1 MRSFFTQFPDNASL
15 HRWRLAYRHL
25 WVGFWVLLL
34 MLNPVLVSFPGIAQ
48 QEPTAEEK
56 AREILDLLS
65 PEEKVGQLFL
75 VTFTG
80 NEVGE
85 NTPIYDLIVKHH
97 VGGVVLLA
105 ANDNFISGEN
115 ALEHILSMN
124 RQLQLNRWAAAQQ
137 PQVVPGTNETRIIYY
152 TPLLIG
158 TYQEGDSY
166 PYDQMLQGVTP
177 LPNSMA
183 IGATWK
189 PELAQMVG
197 EVLGRELETLGI
209 NLLIGPSLDVLETPK
224 SDESSDLATRT
235 FGGDPFWVGEMGRA
249 YITGV
254 HQGSEYKVATI
265 AKHFP
270 GNGGADRPVE
280 EEVSTVRKSLDQ
292 LKKIDLVPFF
302 AVTGDAPTP
311 EATTD
316 GLLASH
322 IRYQGFQENIRATT
336 RPVSFD
342 SQALGQLMSLTP
354 LSNWRQSGGLVVSD
368 NLGSRAVR
376 NFFELTGQV
385 YEARRVALN
394 AFLAGNDLLYMGDM
408 SNETDLD
415 SYTAV
420 FRTLEFFT
428 QKYREDPA
436 FAQRV
441 DESALRILT
450 LKYRLYPVFNL
461 ESTLPGTDGLEE
473 IGISNEVSF
482 EVARQSATLIS
493 PSAADLDI
501 IVPDPPNQQDRIVFV
516 TDVRTAQQ
524 CTNCPEESIL
534 PVDSL
539 QQAVLRLYGPQAGS
553 QVLPFNLTSYS
564 YDDMLS
570 MLDGPRN
577 TSQIELD
584 LRRAQWIVFGM
595 LDISENNPTSQALP
609 RFLAERPDL
618 FQQKRLIVFSF
629 NAPYFLDATDISKLT
644 AYYGLYS
651 KIPSFVD
658 VSARLLFNEL
668 SPVGVL
674 PVSVP
679 GVGYDLITATSPDPD
694 QIIPLMLDTGDET
707 ITSTVTTTT
716 PGPVLTPN
724 LRVGDS
730 IEVRTGV
737 ILDRNGHPVPD
748 GTPAQFIMSY
758 DGLVSA
764 FSQEEITTGGVA
776 RTIIQISSPGSLEIR
791 VESEP
796 AKQSEVLRFEIPQ
809 ENNNNVTTTPTE
821 VPTTTPEPT
830 LTPTNLPPAIPTVQ
844 PPSQDSLS
852 LIDWL
857 IAVLLAIAISFASYR
872 LAALMG
878 QVRWGIRS
886 GFFALIGGLIGYC
899 YLALS
904 LPGSTEMLTSI
915 GGWGVLLATSIG
927 SLIGLLGTWVWR
939 AIRVG
944 AAHHV

>member
-1 MRSFFTQFPDNASL
+1 MSQRFLSSSEYHSP
-15 HRWRLAYRHL
+15 RWKRQTIRNL
-25 WVGFWVLLL
+25 WTGALVLLL
-34 MLNPVLVSFPGIAQ
+34 ILSSILSYFPVQAQ
-48 QEPTAEEK
+48 QDRAEEK
-56 AREILDLLS
+56 ARQMLELLS
-65 PEEKVGQLFL
+65 PEERVGQLFL
-75 VTFTG
+75 VTFSGTD
-80 NEVGE
+80 VGE

-97 VGGVVLLA
+97 IGGVVLLA
-105 ANDNFISGEN
+105 ANDNFISGEE
-115 ALEHILSMN
+115 ALTHIQTMN

-137 PQVVPGTNETRIIYY
+137 PQAVPGTEETRMIYFA
-152 TPLLIG
+152 PLLIG
-158 TYQEGDSY
+158 TYQEGDSS
-166 PYDQMLQGVTP
+166 PYDQILYGVTS

-189 PELAQMVG
+189 PELAQQLG
-197 EVLGRELETLGI
+197 SVLGSELAALGI
-209 NLLIGPSLDVLETPK
+209 NLLIGPSLDVLETPT
-224 SDESSDLATRT
+224 SESSGGLGTRT
-235 FGGDPFWVGEMGRA
+235 FGGDPFWVGEMSRA

-254 HQGSEYKVATI
+254 HQGSNNKVATV

-270 GNGGADRPVE
+270 GNGGADRPAE
-280 EEVSTVRKSLDQ
+280 EEVATVRKSLDQ

-316 GLLASH
+316 ALLASH

-342 SQALGQLMSLTP
+342 SQALSQLMSLTP
-354 LSNWRQSGGLVVSD
+354 LTTWRQSGGLVISD

-376 NFFELTGQV
+376 NFFELTGQD

-394 AFLAGNDLLYMGDM
+394 AFLAGNDLLYLGDM

-415 SYTAV
+415 SNTAII
-420 FRTLEFFT
+420 RTLEFFT

-441 DESALRILT
+441 DESVLRVLT
-450 LKYRLYPVFNL
+450 LKYRLYPIFNL
-461 ESTLPGTDGLEE
+461 ESTLPELDGLSE
-473 IGISNEVSF
+473 IGTSTQVSSQI
-482 EVARQSATLIS
+482 ASQAATLIS
-493 PSAADLDI
+493 PGVAELDI
-501 IVPDPPNQQDRIVFV
+501 IIPDPPNQTDRIVFIS
-516 TDVRTAQQ
+516 DVRSATQ
-524 CTNCPEESIL
+524 CSQCPEEQIF
-534 PVDSL
+534 PVDAL

-553 QVLPFNLTSYS
+553 QVLPFNMASHSFEDL
-564 YDDMLS
+564 LA

-577 TSQIELD
+577 STQIEVD

-595 LDISENNPTSQALP
+595 MDVRENNPTSQALS

-618 FQQKRLIVFSF
+618 FQQKRLVVFAF
-629 NAPYFLDATDISKLT
+629 NAPYFLDATNISKLT

-658 VSARLLFNEL
+658 AAARLLFKEL

-679 GVGYDLITATSPDPD
+679 GVGYDLITATSPDPN
-694 QIIPLMLDTGDET
+694 QIIPLTMDNGEE
-707 ITSTVTTTT
+707 ISSVPATTTT
-716 PGPVLTPN
+716 PEPTALPDI
-724 LRVGDS
+724 RVGDS
-730 IEVRTGV
+730 IAIRTGV

-748 GTPAQFIMSY
+748 GTPAQFIISTE
-758 DGLVSA
+758 GVVSA
-764 FSQEEITTGGVA
+764 FPQTEVTVGGIA
-776 RTIIQISSPGSLEIR
+776 RTSIQVTSTGSLEVR

-796 AKQSEVLRFEIPQ
+796 AKQSETLRFDIPQ
-809 ENNNNVTTTPTE
+809 ENGNLTTTTPTE
-821 VPTTTPEPT
+821 EPVQTIEPT
-830 LTPTNLPPAIPTVQ
+830 LTSTSLPPPVSTPQ
-844 PPSQDSLS
+844 PPMQDSLT

-857 IAVLLAIAISFASYR
+857 VAVFLAIAISFGSYR

-904 LPGSTEMLTSI
+904 LPGSAEMLASI
-915 GGWGVLLATSIG
+915 GGWGVLLVTGLG
-927 SLIGLLGTWVWR
+927 SAIGLLATWIWR
-939 AIRVG
+939 AVRISSIRQT
-944 AAHHV
+944 